1 LNWELRLKIY
11 LTLCF
16 SQILIKSKNQLNLK
30 SLLSLQIWQEYLP
43 GNAQGIETADNVPA
57 WKCVCTLSGY
67 HPRTV
72 YDVSW
77 CALTNCIATGCGD
90 DKVRVFQESPESD
103 QNAPTFG
110 LEATAEGHTQDVNA
124 VAWNPKEAGV
134 LASASDDGTVR
145 LWCFK

>member
-1 LNWELRLKIY
+1 MKFEF
-11 LTLCF
+11 LC
-16 SQILIKSKNQLNLK
+16 SHLIKKFDF
-30 SLLSLQIWQEYLP
+30 QIWQEYQP
-43 GNAQGIETADNVPA
+43 GNAQGIETTDNVPA

-77 CALTNCIATGCGD
+77 CPLTNCIATACGD
-90 DKVRVFQESPESD
+90 DKVRAFAESPESD

-110 LEATAEGHTQDVNA
+110 LESTAEGHTQDVNA
-124 VAWNPKEAGV
+124 VTWNPKEAGV

-145 LWCFK
+145 LWCYKQ